1 MKKYMVN
8 RKTYKAI
15 KAYDH
20 QQMEAFISKIYEQA
34 YLDGMTAA
42 EDKAQEYKG
51 LEVLL
56 EGIKQGECKG
66 VGGATANKILTYA
79 QEKGLIAI
87 TEEGKA

>member
-34 YLDGMTAA
+34 YLDGMAAA

-66 VGGATANKILTYA
+66 VGVANKILSYA
-79 QEKGLIAI
+79 QEKDLIVI
-87 TEEGKA
+87 TEEEKV